1 MPNGLKV
8 YRIRIEGFITED
20 FGEGSLEPDSWPM
33 DAIVEALGGTVKVD
47 AALVDAIPWESET
60 EGE

>member
-1 MPNGLKV
+1 M

-33 DAIVEALGGTVKVD
+33 DAIVEALGGNVKVD